1 MIFDK
6 DKGCKLWQQYS
17 KSKSIEDRN
26 KLVVFYNS
34 LVKIVIGKL
43 VQSYNRY
50 IEYEDLMSWGVLGLI
65 DAVEKFDIDKGVKFE
80 TYAYIRIRGTVID
93 QLRKLDW
100 LPSGLRR
107 KVKKIEAAY
116 DDLEIQLGRAPEDNE
131 VAEYLNISIPELKK
145 LFEVS
150 YTSNVINFDDAIS
163 STFLRYERSNSDY
176 EPEYRLEEKVIKE
189 TLIEAINT
197 LTEKEKIVISLY
209 YNDELTLKEIG
220 AVLKVSESRVSQIHS
235 KVLIKLKT
243 KMKEM
248 MMV

>member
-1 MIFDK
+1 M
-6 DKGCKLWQQYS
+6 
-17 KSKSIEDRN
+17 
-26 KLVVFYNS
+26 
-34 LVKIVIGKL
+34 
-43 VQSYNRY
+43 
-50 IEYEDLMSWGVLGLI
+50 
-65 DAVEKFDIDKGVKFE
+65 
-80 TYAYIRIRGTVID
+80 
-93 QLRKLDW
+93 
-100 LPSGLRR
+100 
-107 KVKKIEAAY
+107 
-116 DDLEIQLGRAPEDNE
+116 EIQLGRAPEDNE

-145 LFEVS
+145 LLEVS